1 MTPGPNLQEIIELVR
16 RDAGSDEPLAQL
28 ATASATVTELSE
40 TADAALGFFVDRA
53 RGAGHSWVE
62 ISAVLGV
69 SKQAVHKRFA
79 ATGPKPSMD
88 RFTLRTQKVLG
99 AASGIA
105 LDHHHAYIGTEHLL
119 LALFTEPESIAA
131 VVLVSHDITAEKVT
145 AAVEAVV
152 PDGEERPEAEPGFT
166 PRASHVVKGA
176 VEVAV
181 DMGHNYVGTEHL
193 LLSLYRFPGGVAVK
207 VLIELG
213 LTEEGATNDVVAA
226 LAPYRS

>member
-1 MTPGPNLQEIIELVR
+1 MAGLGLQEIIELVR

-40 TADAALGFFVDRA
+40 SADAALGFFVDRA
-53 RGAGHSWVE
+53 RSAGHSWVE
-62 ISAVLGV
+62 ISSVLGV

-79 ATGPKPSMD
+79 ATGPKPPMD

-105 LDHHHAYIGTEHLL
+105 LDHNHAYIGTEHLL

-131 VVLVSHDITAEKVT
+131 TVLAGHNITAERVA
-145 AAVEAVV
+145 AAVEAIV
-152 PDGEERPEAEPGFT
+152 PDGDERPGQDPAYT

-176 VEVAV
+176 VDVAM

-193 LLSLYRFPGGVAVK
+193 LLALYRFPGGIAVK
-207 VLIELG
+207 VLTELG
-213 LTEEGATNDVVAA
+213 LPEKAAQDDVVAA